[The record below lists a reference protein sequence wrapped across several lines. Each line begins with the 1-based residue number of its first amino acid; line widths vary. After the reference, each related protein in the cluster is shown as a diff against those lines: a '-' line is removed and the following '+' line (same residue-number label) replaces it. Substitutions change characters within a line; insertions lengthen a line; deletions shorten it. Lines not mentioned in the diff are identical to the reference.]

1 MKEGFQRFRI
11 MVKIKC
17 WILAFPFCSMIFSC
31 GPDQISEVNS
41 ADPVVN
47 KMIIKTSNGKIYKV
61 GNDLQSL
68 TAFQGEDSLWTTDIG
83 NAFNSTVPGKN
94 EIRSIKLDPN
104 GVLVMFGKHCYIW
117 VDTTKGVITNLECD

>member
-1 MKEGFQRFRI
+1 
-11 MVKIKC
+11 
-17 WILAFPFCSMIFSC
+17 MIFSC

-83 NAFNSTVPGKN
+83 NALTQLLPAKTKF
-94 EIRSIKLDPN
+94 E
-104 GVLVMFGKHCYIW
+104 VLKPTPM
-117 VDTTKGVITNLECD
+117 E